1 MLSKALF
8 GSISKVAR
16 LILIVAILL
25 PAAPAQEIGVLR
37 GTLLDP
43 EGAALANVE
52 IELRWNNINN
62 DMHWDRS
69 ERVTKRTPPTKRT
82 LKISTNSA
90 GEFSVNL
97 QAGNWDIF
105 AYRDGF
111 APTCTVVL
119 IESGKTTNISLRFP
133 GRPAMP
139 VQ

>member
-43 EGAALANVE
+43 EGTALANVE

-69 ERVTKRTPPTKRT
+69 ERVTKREPPTKE
-82 LKISTNSA
+82 LSK
-90 GEFSVNL
+90 
-97 QAGNWDIF
+97 
-105 AYRDGF
+105 
-111 APTCTVVL
+111 
-119 IESGKTTNISLRFP
+119 
-133 GRPAMP
+133 
-139 VQ
+139 